1 MEHNEITRK
10 LLSMN
15 KRFFRN
21 LHEKH
26 HFDFEGR
33 IGFFRIDGKFTLNT
47 VKKLVTGN
55 GFSSYATCLVFT
67 ALKTE
72 VKKGLWAF
80 KPVKVNLNNT
90 TFDLANES
98 CCYNYWC
105 KSDFDDIRK
114 RNDIVSFVI
123 VQDWKDTKSRAVER
137 SVELNRKSRE
147 QIAEIN
153 AARWLSRFR
162 VIRVCRNSEEGW
174 ISSVTARNE
183 IGKEVELYC
192 DYGWNRDRHIT
203 DLNEIVDGSGYVMEY
218 HHANLARRLKK
229 YREMKANRAYAQTDN
244 SDKVVMINALV
255 SARKTIL
262 DAQFKNVKTS
272 EEVYDFISKLYDFRN
287 VLEDVEYFS
296 KHTAEKTYASI
307 ERSEQDYNRLLKKLT
322 A

>member
-10 LLSMN
+10 LLSMD
-15 KRFFRN
+15 KDIFRN

-33 IGFFRIDGKFTLNT
+33 VGFFRIDGKFTLNN
-47 VKKLVTGN
+47 VKKLAVGN
-55 GFSSYATCLVFT
+55 GFSSSALCLVFT

-80 KPVKVNLNNT
+80 KPVKANLLNA

-98 CCYNYWC
+98 GCYSYWR
-105 KSDFDDIRK
+105 KSDFVDIRK
-114 RNDIVSFVI
+114 RDDIVSFVI
-123 VQDWKDTKSRAVER
+123 VQDWKDTKSRAEER
-137 SVELNRKSRE
+137 RIADKRKSRE
-147 QIAEIN
+147 QLRDEYEAE
-153 AARWLSRFR
+153 RLSRFYG
-162 VIRVCRNSEEGW
+162 IRVHREEDGW
-174 ISSVTARNE
+174 IARVDARN
-183 IGKEVELYC
+183 GKGEEVELYY

-203 DLNEIVDGSGYVMEY
+203 DLNEIVDGSGYVVEY
-218 HHANLARRLKK
+218 HHENLARRLKK

-244 SDKVVMINALV
+244 SDKVAMINALV

-262 DAQFKNVKTS
+262 DAQFKNVKTG
-272 EEVYDFISKLYDFRN
+272 EEVYKFISKLYDFRN
-287 VLEDVEYFS
+287 VLEDAEYFS

-307 ERSEQDYNRLLKKLT
+307 EQSEQDYNRLLKNLT

>member
-10 LLSMN
+10 LLSMD
-15 KRFFRN
+15 KKIFRN

-33 IGFFRIDGKFTLNT
+33 VGFFRIDGKFTLNN

-80 KPVKVNLNNT
+80 KPVKVHLHNA
-90 TFDLANES
+90 TFDLANEGG
-98 CCYNYWC
+98 CYSYWR

-123 VQDWKDTKSRAVER
+123 VQDWEDTKSRAEER
-137 SVELNRKSRE
+137 RIADKRKSKKQLRDE
-147 QIAEIN
+147 YEAEK
-153 AARWLSRFR
+153 LSRFYA
-162 VIRVCRNSEEGW
+162 IRVHREEEGW
-174 ISSVTARNE
+174 IARVDARNE
-183 IGKEVELYC
+183 KGEEVSVY
-192 DYGWNRDRHIT
+192 YGWDSDDRHIT
-203 DLNEIVDGSGYVMEY
+203 DLNEIVDKSGYVVEY
-218 HHANLARRLKK
+218 HRRSLANRLKEYK
-229 YREMKANRAYAQTDN
+229 EMKANRAYAQTDN

-272 EEVYDFISKLYDFRN
+272 EEVYKFISKLYDFRS
-287 VLEDVEYFS
+287 VLEDAEYFS

-307 ERSEQDYNRLLKKLT
+307 EQSEHDYNRLLKELT